1 MTPPGAPL
9 PGLVDL
15 QVNGFRGI
23 DLNRDD
29 VTADDVVALTRE
41 LWAVGVTRYLPTLI
55 TGSEARLTAAMRA
68 IAAARRAGP
77 ALAHSIAGIHVEGPH
92 ISAADGARG
101 AHDPA
106 WIRPPDPAELDRWI
120 EAAEGLVRIV
130 TVAPELDGAAAY
142 IDHAVRQGVAVSL
155 GHAAPEPGDVRAA
168 AAHGATLSTHLGN
181 GCPPVVPRHPNH
193 LWAQLA
199 DDRLTAMFIADGH
212 HLPAD
217 TLTAMIRAKT
227 PARSVLVSDAAPL
240 AGAPAGDYET
250 SVGGRVTVEPG
261 GALRLAGT
269 SLLAGSGANLLE
281 CVRWATRHLPFDAAT
296 LWAMASTT
304 PAGLIDAPGAGGGDT
319 VVLES
324 DGDAWVAARTTVAGA
339 VVHGG

>member
-1 MTPPGAPL
+1 MTPPSGRL

-15 QVNGFRGI
+15 QVNGFSGI

-29 VTADDVVALTRE
+29 LAADDVVALTRE
-41 LWAVGVTRYLPTLI
+41 LWAAGVTRYLPTLI

-68 IAAARRAGP
+68 VAAARRAGP
-77 ALAHSIAGIHVEGPH
+77 LIAHSIAGIHVEGPH

-106 WIRPPDPAELDRWI
+106 WIRPPDTAELDRWI
-120 EAAEGLVRIV
+120 AASEGLVRIV
-130 TVAPELDGAAAY
+130 TVAPETDGAAAY
-142 IDHAVRQGVAVSL
+142 IAHAVRRGVTVSL
-155 GHAAPEPGDVRAA
+155 GHAAPGAADIRAA
-168 AAHGATLSTHLGN
+168 AGHGATLSTHLGN
-181 GCPPVVPRHPNH
+181 GCAPAVPRHPNH

-199 DDRLTAMFIADGH
+199 EDRLTAMFIADGH

-240 AGAPAGDYET
+240 AGSPPGTYAT

-269 SLLAGSGANLLE
+269 SLLAGSGASLLD
-281 CVRWATRHLPFDAAT
+281 CVRWAAGQLPFDRAA

-304 PAGLIDAPGAGGGDT
+304 PARLLGGHDASGDS
-319 VVLES
+319 VVVEA
-324 DGDAWVAARTTVAGA
+324 DGDAWAAARTEVTGT
-339 VVHGG
+339 VVHGR